1 VHKTGLGSSAALTTS
16 LVAALLVFLDICQPG
31 NADGRRV
38 IHNLAQTCHCY
49 AQGKI
54 GSGFDVS
61 SAVTA
66 GHAYRRF
73 SPDVLDQFLAVGG
86 QYIDHVSR
94 IDIDICSPMSNKG
107 KQPSIHSY

>member
-1 VHKTGLGSSAALTTS
+1 MHKTGLGSSAALTTA
-16 LVAALLVFLDICQPG
+16 LVAALLVFLDICIPD
-31 NADGRRV
+31 NTYGRRI

-73 SPDVLDQFLAVGG
+73 SPGVLDLFLTVGA
-86 QYIDHVSR
+86 HTEHKR
-94 IDIDICSPMSNKG
+94 LADIDIAV
-107 KQPSIHSY
+107 Q